1 MKNKKP
7 LVSILICSYNAEQ
20 FIESTVQSILS
31 QTHTNFELL
40 VLDNASTDKTVEV
53 LEKIQ
58 KKDKRLVVFAHKTNL
73 GAYPGLNYLLEKA
86 KGDFIAI
93 NDHDDIWHPDKLEK
107 QIGYLEKHKNAV
119 GCGTAILN
127 WYEEYN
133 KGILRTQPT
142 EHTVAWHTSLVY
154 RNNGYRYDTSYPV
167 GTDFYFMQ
175 NILCKD
181 GATIHNLHD
190 PYVFRRIWKGQLNL
204 SSNWMKKLNITSI
217 LTLTVP
223 FIDKLALLM
232 RRLLPPHVIEW
243 VLFNIVHRNDVITIK
258 TLKASPTL
266 KKFISE
272 AK

>member
-1 MKNKKP
+1 MKN
-7 LVSILICSYNAEQ
+7 LLSILICSYNAER
-20 FIESTVQSILS
+20 FIESTVNSILN
-31 QTHTNFELL
+31 QTYRNFELL

-73 GAYPGLNYLLEKA
+73 GAYPGLNYLLDRA
-86 KGDFIAI
+86 KGTYIAI

-107 QIGYLEKHKNAV
+107 QIDYLEKHKGAV

-133 KGILRTQPT
+133 KGILRTQPA

-167 GTDFYFMQ
+167 GTDFYFMK
-175 NILCKD
+175 NILCAD
-181 GATIHNLHD
+181 GAKLHNLSE
-190 PYVFRRIWKGQLNL
+190 PYVFRRIWKGQKNL
-204 SSNWMKKLNITSI
+204 SSNWMKKMNIASI
-217 LTLTVP
+217 LTLRVP
-223 FIDKLALLM
+223 FIDKFALLM
-232 RRLLPPHVIEW
+232 RRLLPPHLIEW
-243 VLFNIVHRNDVITIK
+243 ALFNVIHRNNVVTNE
-258 TLKASPTL
+258 TLKTNPTL
-266 KKFISE
+266 NKFISE